1 MQVKGDF
8 IVISGIKAFLLK
20 LRNGKV
26 ISFGWNSGGIGKK
39 NGFEIEKILLVN
51 HGSQHNDT
59 ICTLEVKATSELALP
74 GF

>member
-1 MQVKGDF
+1 MFTNGATTDDGNTA
-8 IVISGIKAFLLK
+8 SSSLLSLSCSTGKAFV
-20 LRNGKV
+20 G
-26 ISFGWNSGGIGKK
+26 
-39 NGFEIEKILLVN
+39 GFEIEKILLVN